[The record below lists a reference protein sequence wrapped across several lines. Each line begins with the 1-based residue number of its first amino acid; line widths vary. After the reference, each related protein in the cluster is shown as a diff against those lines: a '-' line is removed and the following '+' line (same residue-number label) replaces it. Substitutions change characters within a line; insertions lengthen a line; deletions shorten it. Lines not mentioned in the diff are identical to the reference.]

1 MLIDFFWNES
11 EIKTF
16 RNRLENLSIFSPEL
30 WSILERLEKD
40 LKDLNEI
47 PLETTEKET
56 IYLMNKLTRSK
67 CLVFSINRMRLI
79 EKYIQIKNFQG
90 KLNIFKRANNFRLK
104 SFWFN
109 ESILD
114 EIIDP
119 YGYLLRNISLAKIP
133 EIKLSFL
140 KASKNKDDFINIDSK
155 KKFSPKISESISLS
169 SVLSLANLNSL
180 VILSKSLFSNEY
192 SFLKDLL
199 NKAIL
204 LDHELEYLI
213 KQNSPNNNILEIE
226 FSLSN
231 IVRRIDEV
239 NLILPSMLKI
249 MKSAE
254 RKIEILHIP
263 FIELETQIVL
273 EGQKILKGEKITLEK
288 AQKLIRI
295 KRSIEDAR
303 YFNLNPHAFTVFD
316 QLHEMIKFVKL
327 ILLLGRTKN
336 EYGFS
341 KNNNLFFYYFL

>member
-1 MLIDFFWNES
+1 MIDFLWNES
-11 EIKTF
+11 EIITF
-16 RNRLENLSIFSPEL
+16 RNKLENLSLYSPEL

-40 LKDLNEI
+40 LKELNEI

-56 IYLMNKLTRSK
+56 IYFINKLTRSK
-67 CLVFSINRMRLI
+67 CLVFSLNRMRLI

-109 ESILD
+109 EAILD
-114 EIIDP
+114 EIVDP
-119 YGYLLRNISLAKIP
+119 YGYLLRNLSLEKIP
-133 EIKLSFL
+133 EIKLNFHKS
-140 KASKNKDDFINIDSK
+140 SKNKDDFLNNIDNK
-155 KKFSPKISESISLS
+155 RKFTPKVSENISLS
-169 SVLSLANLNSL
+169 SILTIANLNSL
-180 VILSKSLFSNEY
+180 VLLSKSLLSNEY
-192 SFLKDLL
+192 NFLKDLL

-226 FSLSN
+226 FSISN
-231 IVRRIDEV
+231 LVRRIDEV

-254 RKIEILHIP
+254 RKIEIFHIP

-273 EGQKILKGEKITLEK
+273 EGQKILKGEKINLEK

-303 YFNLNPHAFTVFD
+303 FLNLNPHAFTVFD

-327 ILLLGRTKN
+327 IFLLGRTKN
-336 EYGFS
+336 EYGF
-341 KNNNLFFYYFL
+341 NLS